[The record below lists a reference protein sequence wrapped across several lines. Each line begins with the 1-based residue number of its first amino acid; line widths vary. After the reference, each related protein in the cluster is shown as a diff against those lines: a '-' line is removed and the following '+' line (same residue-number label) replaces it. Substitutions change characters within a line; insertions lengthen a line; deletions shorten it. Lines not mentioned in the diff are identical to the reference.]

1 MDFTPI
7 YIFSHDMVTHHP
19 TVTQQLDSPRM
30 IVAIIKFDPEVAEQ
44 SISVS
49 LWKWATTDDP
59 HHVIRKANLP
69 YKLDE

>member
-1 MDFTPI
+1 
-7 YIFSHDMVTHHP
+7 MVFMIIAKQWILPLYTFLAMCK
-19 TVTQQLDSPRM
+19 LDSPRM